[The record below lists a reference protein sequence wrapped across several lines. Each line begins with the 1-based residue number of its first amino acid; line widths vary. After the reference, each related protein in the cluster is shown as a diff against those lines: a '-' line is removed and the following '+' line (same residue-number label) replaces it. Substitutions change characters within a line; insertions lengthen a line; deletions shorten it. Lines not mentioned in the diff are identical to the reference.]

1 MELTAAPMTDPAMPM
16 REARSMEVAAAADA
30 AMAWATEMPSNSPFL
45 MGMGCVPPICVSVE
59 SPLPYGE

>member
-1 MELTAAPMTDPAMPM
+1 MTMELTAAPMTDPAMPM

-45 MGMGCVPPICVSVE
+45 MMRGSSAWP
-59 SPLPYGE
+59 